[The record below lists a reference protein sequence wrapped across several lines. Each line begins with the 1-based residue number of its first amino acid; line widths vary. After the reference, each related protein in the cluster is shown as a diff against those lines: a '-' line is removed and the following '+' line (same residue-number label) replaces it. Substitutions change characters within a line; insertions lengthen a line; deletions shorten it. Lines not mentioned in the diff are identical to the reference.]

1 MRQQAR
7 GVEGWPPRWS
17 IQNGVVSNRYKHPR
31 QASVVLQ
38 PSAEDGAEPVARWVE
53 WPSPIRD
60 GGWVD
65 ADGNRWRARG
75 GPVPSKRAARLLHSP
90 QVRVL
95 LFYGLNAPTE
105 VILQDREA
113 LWQRIG
119 PYLRQRVVRVKDDH
133 TDFVVAEFKD
143 DRHRSVVIIEEFC

>member
-1 MRQQAR
+1 
-7 GVEGWPPRWS
+7 
-17 IQNGVVSNRYKHPR
+17 
-31 QASVVLQ
+31 
-38 PSAEDGAEPVARWVE
+38 VE

-60 GGWVD
+60 GAWVD
-65 ADGNRWRARG
+65 ADGTRWRARG
-75 GPVPSKRAARLLHSP
+75 GPVPSKRVERLLRSP
-90 QVRVL
+90 QVRVRVL
-95 LFYGLNAPTE
+95 LFYGLNEPTE

-143 DRHRSVVIIEEFC
+143 DRHRSLLIIEESC